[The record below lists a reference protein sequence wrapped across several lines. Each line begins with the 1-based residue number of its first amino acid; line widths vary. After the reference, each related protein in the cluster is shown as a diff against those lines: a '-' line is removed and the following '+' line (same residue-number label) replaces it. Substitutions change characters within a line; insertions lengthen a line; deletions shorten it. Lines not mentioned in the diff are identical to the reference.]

1 MIPNLKTMSPSGWQT
16 YLHSQKHFNILHSS
30 EQNALSL
37 LYAAS
42 QGAYT
47 PKTPQQKADL
57 LDLEGEI
64 LMKQGRY
71 AAALLKFQEA
81 LKLRQSEGY
90 AFANLWVAQSYRNIG
105 AANYCLGRYDEAFRC
120 HELAL
125 RIRKTVLGEYHVLSS
140 DSYENMGVVLRAK
153 GDYQQ
158 ALIYLQKALYIRI
171 KLDKASKNS
180 DRSLRLRVANSLYD
194 IGSVCRD
201 EGNYQEALK
210 YHKEAYNIRKN
221 YLFDP
226 NNSLLVESEMAIKE
240 LELKLGFLQTL

>member
-1 MIPNLKTMSPSGWQT
+1 MIPNLRTVSPSGWQT
-16 YLHSQKHFNILHSS
+16 YLPSQKRFNILQSK
-30 EQNALSL
+30 NALSL
-37 LYAAS
+37 LSAAA
-42 QGAYT
+42 QAAYT

-71 AAALLKFQEA
+71 ADALLKFQEA
-81 LKLRQSEGY
+81 LKFRQSEGY
-90 AFANLWVAQSYRNIG
+90 AFSNLWVAQSYRNIG

-158 ALIYLQKALYIRI
+158 ALIYLQKALDITT
-171 KLDKASKNS
+171 
-180 DRSLRLRVANSLYD
+180 LRTV
-194 IGSVCRD
+194 
-201 EGNYQEALK
+201 
-210 YHKEAYNIRKN
+210 
-221 YLFDP
+221 
-226 NNSLLVESEMAIKE
+226 LVQHS
-240 LELKLGFLQTL
+240 GQF